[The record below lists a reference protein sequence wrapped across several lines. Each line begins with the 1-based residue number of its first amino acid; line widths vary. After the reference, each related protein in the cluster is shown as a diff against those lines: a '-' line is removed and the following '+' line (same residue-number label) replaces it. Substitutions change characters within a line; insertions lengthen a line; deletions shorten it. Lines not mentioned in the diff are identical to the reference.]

1 MVVDDS
7 EASRAT
13 IAGILRSAPEVDVVL
28 STADAE
34 EALRRAFLERPDVI
48 CLDLE
53 MPRMDGFTFMR
64 LLMARQPTPVVVVSS
79 TTRRADVFKALELGA
94 LDFVAKPERGADLGA
109 IRAELL
115 AKIATVRALR
125 MENLEAQ
132 AARGREAPVL
142 TELPAAATL
151 RLVVI
156 GASTGGPS
164 ALARMLGMLRAD
176 LPLAIAVV
184 QHMPEKFTRAFA
196 ERLDRSTAFH
206 VREAEEGDTLAP
218 GRVLIAPGGRHLR
231 LVRQGAPRV
240 GTLRA
245 SIVEREP
252 GEARYCPSVDLLFES
267 AAEAWG
273 EHVCGV
279 VLTGMGNDGREG
291 VRAVK
296 AAGGMTIAESERTA
310 VVYGM
315 PKEAVDSGCVD
326 EVLALDR
333 IAERLARF
341 GAGGGTP

>member
-1 MVVDDS
+1 
-7 EASRAT
+7 
-13 IAGILRSAPEVDVVL
+13 
-28 STADAE
+28 
-34 EALRRAFLERPDVI
+34 
-48 CLDLE
+48 
-53 MPRMDGFTFMR
+53 MDGFTFMR
-64 LLMARQPTPVVVVSS
+64 LLMARQPTPVIVVSS
-79 TTRRADVFKALELGA
+79 ATRRQDVFKALELGA
-94 LDFVAKPERGADLGA
+94 LDFIAKPERGGDLGP

-132 AARGREAPVL
+132 AARGRETTVITEAPAV
-142 TELPAAATL
+142 ATL
-151 RLVVI
+151 RVAVI

-164 ALARMLGMLRAD
+164 AVARLLGLVRAD
-176 LPLAIAVV
+176 LPLGLAIV

-196 ERLDRSTAFH
+196 ERLDRSTAFE
-206 VREAEEGDTLAP
+206 VREAEEGDVLSR

-231 LVRQGAPRV
+231 LVRQGSPRT

-245 SIVEREP
+245 SIVDRQP

-273 EHVCGV
+273 DQVCGV
-279 VLTGMGNDGREG
+279 VLTGMGNDGRAG

-296 AAGGMTIAESERTA
+296 AAGGVTIAESERSA

-315 PKEAVDSGCVD
+315 PKEAVESGCVD

-341 GAGGGTP
+341 GAGGPAL